1 MQNLT
6 FQISSFKFLLLH
18 FAALRGSQISNLK
31 FALLHFAARRW
42 SQISNSKFAL
52 LRLAA
57 RRWSQISNFKYR
69 PPALPWAA
77 ALCAAL
83 LISGSPALPQT
94 PPHPY
99 AVIPRDA
106 VNYFG
111 PGRDASHDLRG
122 IEIKIGLL
130 APLTG
135 PRKNEGNALL
145 QAAQLAVEDEAVNP
159 FPGGRQLSIV
169 ARDQS
174 DSWGRATNEIVRLV
188 FDDQV
193 AALVTSL
200 DGDSAHLAEQ
210 VGNKVGI
217 PIVTLSTDPSTTQI
231 NLPWIFRLA
240 PTDTQQASAFAHDIF
255 IERKL
260 RKVIL
265 VTESDHDGRAGDE
278 EFQKAAHSLGAP
290 PVDAFE
296 IDAAG
301 SNLDS
306 TVSQVMA
313 AKPEAVVF
321 WTGTRTA
328 SRLLRLFLEDFPT
341 TQFYLSQEA
350 AQTPPTAS
358 QPSVWIVGPS
368 LIENPLHSSFE
379 NRYRART
386 GELPAPAAARAYD
399 AVRILAASLR
409 LSGPNR
415 ARLRDALAALSGYHG
430 ASGVVAFDHAGNDV
444 SDFTLVR
451 FRSAECTSQ

>member
-1 MQNLT
+1 MQNFK
-6 FQISSFKFLLLH
+6 FQISNF
-18 FAALRGSQISNLK
+18 K
-31 FALLHFAARRW
+31 FALLH
-42 SQISNSKFAL
+42 
-52 LRLAA
+52 LAA
-57 RRWSQISNFKYR
+57 PRWFQISNFKFAFTCLAAIR
-69 PPALPWAA
+69 WFQISNFKSRHPAVLRAA

-83 LISGSPALPQT
+83 LVCGSPALPQT

-99 AVIPRDA
+99 SVIPRDA
-106 VNYFG
+106 VNYSG
-111 PGRDASHDLRG
+111 PGRDASHDLGG

-135 PRKNEGNALL
+135 PRQNEGKALL
-145 QAAQLAVEDEAVNP
+145 QAAQLAMEDEAAIS
-159 FPGGRQLSIV
+159 FPGGRRLSMV

-240 PTDTQQASAFAHDIF
+240 PTDTQQAGAFAQDIY
-255 IERKL
+255 IERRLK
-260 RKVIL
+260 KVIL
-265 VTESDHDGRAGDE
+265 IAESDHDGRVGGE
-278 EFQKAAHSLGAP
+278 EFQKAAHSRGAP
-290 PVDAFE
+290 PVDSFA
-296 IDAAG
+296 INPAV

-313 AKPEAVVF
+313 AKPEAMVF
-321 WTGTRTA
+321 WTATRTA
-328 SRLLRLFLEDFPT
+328 SRLLGLFLKAFPT

-350 AQTPPTAS
+350 AQTLPSAS
-358 QPSVWIVGPS
+358 LSNVWMVGPS
-368 LIENPLHSSFE
+368 LIENQLRESFE

-399 AVRILAASLR
+399 SVRILAASLR

-415 ARLRDALAALSGYHG
+415 ARLRDALAALSDYHG

-451 FRSAECTSQ
+451 FPSAESSGQ